1 MSVGSYQISCCAE
14 GGGEPGC
21 RNSDDSH
28 SSLVTAGCNPCNEWF
43 GAEIDFQLASR
54 SFCPSPRAPCLVHHL
69 TLEIIC
75 HYSKEDYLW
84 HYHALEQTS
93 WKPQVN
99 GLCGKLC
106 LLKHIQLF
114 SHSRTCIHRPF
125 SWVCFQEWSKSADS
139 QATQEGAFSQ
149 MSFLGWD
156 FQCGLPDKYSIM
168 LLVSIKGED
177 LDSVSVILC
186 HSQSTHHRYLLFVW
200 FHWSR

>member
-75 HYSKEDYLW
+75 HYSKADYLW
-84 HYHALEQTS
+84 HYHALEQSS

-106 LLKHIQLF
+106 LMKHIQLF

-125 SWVCFQEWSKSADS
+125 SWVCFLEWASLTITQIMYNQLTFRLHRHRQEHFPRWV
-139 QATQEGAFSQ
+139 F
-149 MSFLGWD
+149 WD
-156 FQCGLPDKYSIM
+156 EIFTAISETNTL
-168 LLVSIKGED
+168 
-177 LDSVSVILC
+177 
-186 HSQSTHHRYLLFVW
+186 
-200 FHWSR
+200 